1 MRLSVLRHHGE
12 DEPGLLAA
20 AFATA
25 GFELELHDGAGT
37 GPLPDPEATDAVVVL
52 GSVWSVYDRSAVG
65 GWIDAELDW
74 LRDLDRRGV
83 AVLGV
88 CFGAQ
93 ALAAAHGGAVEPA
106 PRKEIGWVEL
116 DPGTPD
122 PPGRG
127 PWFEWHGD
135 RCVPPPGAEVLASN
149 EVAVQAFRVGRHL
162 AVQFHPEVDRAQ
174 LARWIANGGGSQLR
188 AVGVDSDE
196 LMELTAGHEA
206 AAAVRAERLVEAFL
220 AGAGSPNQSRVPPCR
235 AG

>member
-88 CFGAQ
+88 CFGARTCLPHLR
-93 ALAAAHGGAVEPA
+93 A
-106 PRKEIGWVEL
+106 RW
-116 DPGTPD
+116 
-122 PPGRG
+122 GRG
-127 PWFEWHGD
+127 GLVMDVFVAGVVGP
-135 RCVPPPGAEVLASN
+135 RCQPRRMASPGS
-149 EVAVQAFRVGRHL
+149 G
-162 AVQFHPEVDRAQ
+162 
-174 LARWIANGGGSQLR
+174 LR
-188 AVGVDSDE
+188 ARP
-196 LMELTAGHEA
+196 A
-206 AAAVRAERLVEAFL
+206 R
-220 AGAGSPNQSRVPPCR
+220 
-235 AG
+235 